1 MRYEDSEEDLKYYRF
16 IRYSKAAAGIIFA
29 MASFILVIR
38 LDGAEDHRYMIA
50 GLVSMGIMSGII
62 FAMASFI
69 LVIRLDGAEDHRYM
83 IAGLV
88 SMGIMSGIMFDVK
101 GVTGVVE
108 TIVEALPWTP
118 KKPEISDEK

>member
-16 IRYSKAAAGIIFA
+16 IRYSKAAA
-29 MASFILVIR
+29 
-38 LDGAEDHRYMIA
+38 
-50 GLVSMGIMSGII
+50 GII